1 MGLVPVTSDELRLMR
16 KSGEISAKAL
26 KRAIETIKEG
36 VSELEVEKA
45 AGEEIIKAGG
55 DWSYKSVPDYFY
67 ATCVTVNEEV
77 VHGIPTERPIQKGDL
92 VSVDLASVYK
102 GWHTDTAWTVL
113 VGSPSADAQDASFL
127 EKKRF
132 LEVGEEAL
140 WLGIK
145 QAVVGKRI
153 GDIGSAIQTKV
164 EGAGYHI
171 VRSLVGHGVGRKL
184 HEEPEV
190 PGYGEAGTGKK
201 LKKGMTLAIEVIYAM
216 GTSDVKLGA
225 DGWTYVSADGSLAG
239 LFEMSVVVGKDKAE
253 VLTDLRKI

>member
-1 MGLVPVTSDELRLMR
+1 MGLIPVTSDELRLMR

-26 KRAIETIKEG
+26 KKAIEAIKAG
-36 VSELEVEKA
+36 VSELEVERL
-45 AGEEIIKAGG
+45 AGDEIIKRGG
-55 DWSYKSVPDYFY
+55 DWSYKSVPDYHY

-113 VGSPSADAQDASFL
+113 VSGQGIVDSEQK
-127 EKKRF
+127 EKKKF

-145 QAVVGKRI
+145 QAVAGKRI
-153 GDIGSAIQTKV
+153 GDIANAIQSKV

-171 VRSLVGHGVGRKL
+171 VRSLVGHGVGRHL

-190 PGYGEAGTGKK
+190 PGYGEAGKGKK

-216 GTSDVKLGA
+216 GTSDVKLGP

-253 VLTDLRKI
+253 VLTDWRGV